1 MANVTITDLSA
12 ASALSGSEL
21 FETVQTGASV
31 KTTATAI
38 KTFTSSSPTI
48 SGGTLSGVAINS
60 STITNAVITGST
72 YASLTISS
80 ATINNALATGGTYA
94 SITLTNA
101 TLSSGSVPFDTI
113 TNFVSGQLFSLRDQT
128 AVSATTGYAMSFD
141 SSSSWNSGFSVQN
154 STNIIMAVAGTYQ
167 FGINLQ
173 WANTGAANSQPRVW
187 LEKGGTD
194 VTNSTFTMNVPK
206 AADGGIALTQ
216 VIIQEIFTAGQTL
229 VIYWDT
235 TNTATRLDY
244 TAASGVIPAVPSIV
258 FNITRV
264 K

>member
-38 KTFTSSSPTI
+38 KTFANTSAVI
-48 SGGTLSGVAINS
+48 SGGALSGVAITS
-60 STITNAVITGST
+60 STI
-72 YASLTISS
+72 S
-80 ATINNALATGGTYA
+80 A
-94 SITLTNA
+94 
-101 TLSSGSVPFDTI
+101 SSGSFASLSITTGAIPFDTI
-113 TNFVSGQLFSLRDQT
+113 TNFVSGQAFSLRDQT
-128 AVSATTGYAMSFD
+128 AVSATTAYAMSFD
-141 SSSSWNSGFSVQN
+141 STSSWNTGFSVQN

-173 WANTGAANSQPRVW
+173 WANTDTSNHQPRVW
-187 LEKGGTD
+187 LEKGGTA
-194 VTNSTFTMNVPK
+194 VSNSAFTMNVPK
-206 AADGGIALTQ
+206 AADGGITLTQ
-216 VIIQEIFTAGQTL
+216 IMIQENFTAGQTL
-229 VIYWDT
+229 VIYWNTDST
-235 TNTATRLDY
+235 TTRLDY
-244 TAASGVIPAVPSIV
+244 TAASGTIPATPSVV

>member
-38 KTFTSSSPTI
+38 KTFANTSAVI
-48 SGGTLSGVAINS
+48 SGGTLTGVAINS

-113 TNFVSGQLFSLRDQT
+113 TNFVSGQVFSLRDQT
-128 AVSATTGYAMSFD
+128 AVSATTAYAMSFD
-141 SSSSWNSGFSVQN
+141 STSSWNTGFSVQN

-173 WANTGAANSQPRVW
+173 WANTDTANSQPKVW
-187 LEKGGTD
+187 LEKGGTA

-206 AADGGIALTQ
+206 AADGGITLTQ
-216 VIIQEIFTAGQTL
+216 IVIQEIFTAGQTL
-229 VIYWDT
+229 VIYWNTDST
-235 TNTATRLDY
+235 TTRLDY
-244 TAASGVIPAVPSIV
+244 TAASGVIPAVPSVV
-258 FNITRV
+258 FNIERV

>member
-48 SGGTLSGVAINS
+48 SGGTLTGVAINS

-101 TLSSGSVPFDTI
+101 TLSSGTVPFNTI
-113 TNFVSGQLFSLRDQT
+113 TNFVSGQATSTRDQT
-128 AVSATTGYAMSFD
+128 AAAINTAYPISFD
-141 SSSSWNSGFSVQN
+141 YPASWNNGFSISN
-154 STNIIMAVAGTYQ
+154 STNIIFAVAGTYQ
-167 FGINLQ
+167 FAINLQ
-173 WANTGAANSQPRVW
+173 WANSDTANHSPRVW
-187 LEKGGTD
+187 LDKGGTA
-194 VTNSTFTMNVPK
+194 VTNSGFTMNVPK
-206 AADGGIALTQ
+206 AADGGITLTQ
-216 VIIQEIFTAGQTL
+216 VTIQDQFTAGQTL
-229 VIYWDT
+229 VIYW
-235 TNTATRLDY
+235 NTDNTGVRLDY
-244 TAASGVIPAVPSIV
+244 TAASGVIPAVPSVV
-258 FNITRV
+258 FNVTRV
-264 K
+264 A